1 MEQHA
6 ASPSNISSSSPSTSN
21 PLSRIETVAGFVSE
35 THPAFFL
42 QFWPADLPRAHVVY
56 LPPFAEEMNRC
67 RSLVV
72 SQARQ
77 FARDGLSCSVLDF
90 FGTGESQ
97 GDLCDA
103 SLPIWRQNIDDLLAQ
118 LRQHHECPVYLWG
131 FRLGALLAL
140 DYLSVKPGV
149 SNKLLLWQPVPS
161 GSSFVTQLMRQRS
174 ASLMQKGEKPDST
187 AEMKQ
192 QFADGKAFEVAGY
205 KLGGELMSAIDQ
217 LEVASMLQG
226 SELDSNSKIFWFE
239 HTAEA
244 GGQPAAKAK
253 RIIGEIQAAGAG
265 VEVTT
270 FTGDPVWQLNKRAA
284 CDDLLHKTRELQL

>member
-1 MEQHA
+1 MMSQSP
-6 ASPSNISSSSPSTSN
+6 ASPERSQNEID
-21 PLSRIETVAGFVSE
+21 TVAGFVTD

-42 QFWPADLPRAHVVY
+42 QFWPVSQPRAHVIY
-56 LPPFAEEMNRC
+56 LPPFGEEMNRC
-67 RSLVV
+67 RSLVAQ
-72 SQARQ
+72 QARQ
-77 FARDGLSCSVLDF
+77 FARKGLSCSMLDF
-90 FGTGESQ
+90 YGTGESQ

-103 SLPIWRQNIDDLLAQ
+103 SLPIWRQNIDDLLTQ
-118 LRQHHECPVYLWG
+118 LRQRHECPVYLWG

-140 DYLSVKPGV
+140 DYLSQNPGV
-149 SNKLLLWQPVPS
+149 GDKLLLWQPVPS
-161 GSSFVTQLMRQRS
+161 GSSFVTQLLRQRS
-174 ASLMQKGEKPDST
+174 ASLMQKGEKPDGT

-192 QFADGKAFEVAGY
+192 QLADGKAFEVAGY
-205 KLGGELMSAIDQ
+205 QLGGELMSAIDQ

-239 HTAEA
+239 HTAEE

-253 RIIGEIQAAGAG
+253 RIIGEIQAAGAK

-270 FTGDPVWQLNKRAA
+270 FAGDPVWQLNKRAV